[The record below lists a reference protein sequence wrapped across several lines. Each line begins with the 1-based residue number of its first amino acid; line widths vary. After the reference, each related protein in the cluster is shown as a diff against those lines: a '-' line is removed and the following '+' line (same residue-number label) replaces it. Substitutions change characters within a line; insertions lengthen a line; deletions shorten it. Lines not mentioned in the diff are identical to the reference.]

1 MWSAAFMVALA
12 PLFGINEFTYEVKE
26 FLINDLK
33 DGKTFAFLCNFLF
46 AYYHSSFL
54 FKSYNETG
62 ESLSITED
70 ALIALKQHSWPGNV
84 RELDNIVQRAK
95 ILSLGDKITLADLIF
110 DNHELGEQPNTADI
124 LAAKFKSSSTG
135 EVVQ

>member
-54 FKSYNETG
+54 FKSYNERVKLSI
-62 ESLSITED
+62 SLS
-70 ALIALKQHSWPGNV
+70 L
-84 RELDNIVQRAK
+84 
-95 ILSLGDKITLADLIF
+95 LSL
-110 DNHELGEQPNTADI
+110 
-124 LAAKFKSSSTG
+124 SSSLLSLFSLLFSRVIWYQALLIYSVKTSLEMPSSG
-135 EVVQ
+135 FSW